1 MGTTDCVVVF
11 LFMISIIFVEKISER
26 AVNEFKDFDNCLE
39 IRDFSI

>member
-1 MGTTDCVVVF
+1 MGITDCIVVF
-11 LFMISIIFVEKISER
+11 LFMISIIFVEKMSER

>member
-1 MGTTDCVVVF
+1 MGITDCVVVF